1 MPSVALVTDPT
12 SPRLDLA
19 HFYERHP
26 ERPDRLTAILDH
38 LASTGLSSRMTALD
52 ARDVTVEEVLAVH
65 DQRVLDV
72 IEELTGHGG
81 GFADADTYLTAAS
94 GAAARMA
101 AGAVL
106 VAVET
111 VLSSDHQRAFAAVR
125 PPGHHA
131 TTATIMGFCLLN
143 NVAIAAQAALDG
155 AGDAG
160 LERVAVVDW
169 DVHHGNGTQA
179 IFDADPRL
187 LYISTHASPFYPMTG
202 AIEETG
208 SGDATGTMINIPL
221 PLGAGDA
228 AFDAAYEQ
236 IVVPALERFAPQLVL
251 VSSGWDAHVRD
262 QLGPLNVT
270 TDGYT
275 RAARR
280 VIEAADAVAGGK
292 VVVAFEGGYDEHA
305 LAWSAGA
312 LCELLLGE
320 EPTPDPEP
328 LAPPKDPATPE
339 PNVDALIA
347 TVRATAG
354 L

>member
-1 MPSVALVTDPT
+1 MPDVALVTDPT

-19 HFYERHP
+19 HFYTRHP
-26 ERPDRLTAILDH
+26 ERPDRLTAILGH
-38 LASTGLSSRMTALD
+38 LASRGLGARMTALD

-101 AGAVL
+101 AGGVL
-106 VAVET
+106 VALET
-111 VLSSDHQRAFAAVR
+111 VLAGDHQRAFAAVR

-131 TTATIMGFCLLN
+131 TADTIMGFCLLN
-143 NVAIAAQAALDG
+143 NVAIAVQAAF
-155 AGDAG
+155 DAG

-187 LYISTHASPFYPMTG
+187 LYVSTHASPFYPMTG

-208 SGDATGTMINIPL
+208 SGDGAGTMINIPL

-228 AFDAAYEQ
+228 AFNAAYEQ
-236 IVVPALERFAPQLVL
+236 VVVPALDRFAPQLVL

-262 QLGPLNVT
+262 PLGPLNVT

-280 VIEAADAVAGGK
+280 VMEAADAVAGGR
-292 VVVAFEGGYDEHA
+292 VVVALEGGYDEHA

-320 EPTPDPEP
+320 EPTPDPQP
-328 LAPPKDPATPE
+328 VAPPKDPAAPE
-339 PNVDALIA
+339 PNVDVLIA
-347 TVRATAG
+347 AVRATAG